1 MRVEET
7 YRTQVVVL
15 PSPLPKSPEDS
26 RNRDERTLVIK
37 PPTVYVE
44 YDKNGHATEYRFGGQ
59 SWVC

>member
-1 MRVEET
+1 M
-7 YRTQVVVL
+7 TQVVVL

-26 RNRDERTLVIK
+26 RNREDRTLVIK

-44 YDKNGHATEYRFGGQ
+44 YDKHGHATEYRFGGQ

>member
-44 YDKNGHATEYRFGGQ
+44 YDKHGHATEYRFGGQ